1 MKTDDHKTEFKDQS
15 YSRHASHYLAYAPNG
30 KLPTTME
37 TWLDKDTLDTWRHR
51 RMYDCLLPLLRAA
64 PGSTWLTVGDGR
76 LGLDA
81 QYLIKHG
88 CNALPTDIADTL
100 LKIAKE
106 KGLIPDYRKENAE
119 ALSFANDSFDYVLC
133 KESYHHF
140 PRPMIAFYEILRVAR
155 KAIVLIE
162 PDDHYINETLRELI
176 FRKSKDWLRAI
187 LGKENLRHVYE
198 EVGNYAYAISRR
210 EVEKAAVALDFRYVA
225 FTGVNDFFVPECGET
240 LLGANTALEK
250 RTRRMIKLQD
260 LACRLGIK
268 RPRVF
273 VSVIFKEEPGEAV
286 IESLRAGGY
295 AVIKLPKNPY
305 AKSDNQ

>member
-1 MKTDDHKTEFKDQS
+1 MKTDDHKAEFKDQS
-15 YSRHASHYLAYAPNG
+15 YSRHASHYLDYAPDG
-30 KLPTTME
+30 KQRAAAE
-37 TWLDKDTLDTWRHR
+37 TWLDKDTVDTWRHR
-51 RMYDCLLPLLRAA
+51 RMYDCLLPLLRIVR
-64 PGSTWLTVGDGR
+64 GSTWLTVGDGR

-81 QYLIKHG
+81 QYLIEHG

-100 LKIAKE
+100 LKEAKE
-106 KGLIPDYRKENAE
+106 NGLIPDYRRENAE

-133 KESYHHF
+133 KETYHHF

-162 PDDHYINETLRELI
+162 PDDHYINENLRELI

-187 LGKENLRHVYE
+187 LGKEDLRHIYE
-198 EVGNYAYAISRR
+198 EVGNYAYGISRR

-225 FTGVNDFFVPECGET
+225 FTGIGDFYMPGGGQAR
-240 LLGANTALEK
+240 LGANTALEK

-273 VSVIFKEEPGEAV
+273 VSVIFKEEPDEAV
-286 IESLRAGGY
+286 IESLGAGGY
-295 AVIKLPKNPY
+295 TVRKLPQNPY
-305 AKSDNQ
+305 VRSGNQ